1 MFFSSVLGKNA
12 TRYVLSGTLT
22 EVENVL
28 QDFAELPGTNHTGH
42 VSYNETPAEA
52 DDILQE
58 CSDIP
63 GTHDT

>member
-1 MFFSSVLGKNA
+1 MFFNSVLGTNA
-12 TRYVLSGTLT
+12 TCYVLSGTLT

-28 QDFAELPGTNHTGH
+28 QDFAELPGTNRTGH
-42 VSYNETPAEA
+42 VSYNETPAKA

-58 CSDIP
+58 GAEIP